1 MRIIEVIEMGKAW
14 VEPSGE
20 RVKWKYRMIICEKSA
35 RSGRAVKDRVFLL
48 DYEEDLRQH
57 HPPSLCFELGWFCI
71 EQIYTIRIIPMRDIR
86 GLVHEWYQWKD
97 SILVRNKSLHSLR
110 IRRTHFD
117 SIKNTKKKKFE
128 VSSYVRV
135 AVHLF
140 LHFHLPKL
148 WWLPIS
154 FLLLLLMSII
164 LHTQSQK
171 VSCVKYQ
178 SREFEGVTVGTL
190 SRSFVSRLGW
200 LTLGAFASSAWRVH
214 RTWRC
219 WRSSF
224 LASSSIASTNQEKGS
239 FREEGHTTLVCLLGN
254 LSRPSL
260 SPLYRLQL
268 WRC

>member
-1 MRIIEVIEMGKAW
+1 MRIIEVIEMGKVW

-57 HPPSLCFELGWFCI
+57 HPSLCFELGWFCI

-117 SIKNTKKKKFE
+117 SINTKKKFE

-140 LHFHLPKL
+140 LHSHLPKL
-148 WWLPIS
+148 WRLLPIS

-239 FREEGHTTLVCLLGN
+239 FREEGLLHTTLVCLL
-254 LSRPSL
+254 SRPSL
-260 SPLYRLQL
+260 SS
-268 WRC
+268 